1 MSRDIPKDKK
11 EDAGV
16 WQQSFEIKNCTLL
29 LIFPVTVLQVKKV
42 SEALKAPKF

>member
-16 WQQSFEIKNCTLL
+16 WQQSFEIKLIL

-42 SEALKAPKF
+42 SEALRAPKF